1 MFLGLIVVVAR
12 SNIMIKN
19 KALIISLDFE
29 LLWGVRDTRGI
40 EYHQQL
46 INVHKVVPLLLA
58 LFEKYN
64 IACTWATVGAL
75 SVPDENSFKKIMPS
89 KFPTYKD
96 INLSPYPFLGKMFEL
111 TDELLFAPDLI
122 NQIIQTPK
130 QELASHT
137 FCHYYCLEQGQTVE
151 QFEADLKANRSIAE
165 LYNVNFKS
173 LVFPRN
179 QFNQEYLNAC
189 AESGIICYR
198 GNPRHWAY
206 KAESREGRS
215 SFKRA
220 FRLIDAY
227 LPLSGSL
234 RQKVKVDKK
243 SGLFDIPASVFL
255 RPYSVHLSFFE
266 KLRLWRIKW
275 SMTRTAKKSGLFHL
289 WWHPHNF
296 GNNILENLTFL
307 EEILKH
313 FKYLNEQYDFE
324 SLTMEQ
330 VARQVKK

>member
-1 MFLGLIVVVAR
+1 MNNQYRHSSERNFFVL
-12 SNIMIKN
+12 
-19 KALIISLDFE
+19 SLDFE
-29 LLWGVRDTRGI
+29 LIWGVRDSRGI

-46 INVHKVVPLLLA
+46 INVHKVVPSLLA
-58 LFEKYN
+58 LFEKYD
-64 IACTWATVGAL
+64 IACTWAIVGAL
-75 SVPDENSFKKIMPS
+75 SVPNKSLFEQIMPR
-89 KFPTYKD
+89 KLPTYKD
-96 INLSPYPFLGKMFEL
+96 INLSPYPVLGEMFEL
-111 TDELLFAPDLI
+111 ADELLFAPNLI

-137 FCHYYCLEQGQTVE
+137 FGHYYCLEQGQTVE
-151 QFEADLKANRSIAE
+151 QFEADLKANRCIAD
-165 LYNVNFKS
+165 LYAVDFKS

-189 AESGIICYR
+189 FESGIICYR
-198 GNPRHWAY
+198 GNSDHWAY
-206 KAESREGRS
+206 KAESRGGRS
-215 SFKRA
+215 SFKRV

-243 SGLFDIPASVFL
+243 SGLFDIPASLFL
-255 RPYSVHLSFFE
+255 RPYSMRLSFLE
-266 KLRLWRIKW
+266 KLRLWRIKL
-275 SMTRTAKKSGLFHL
+275 SMTRTAKKGGIFHL

-296 GNNILENLTFL
+296 GCNTLENLTFL

-313 FKYLNEQYDFE
+313 YKHLNEQYDFE

-330 VARQVKK
+330 VALQVKNE